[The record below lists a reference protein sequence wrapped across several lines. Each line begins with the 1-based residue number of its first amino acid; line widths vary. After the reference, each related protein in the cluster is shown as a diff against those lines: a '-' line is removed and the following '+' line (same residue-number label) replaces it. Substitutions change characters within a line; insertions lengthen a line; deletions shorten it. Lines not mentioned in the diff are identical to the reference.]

1 MNPFLQDLKQ
11 RGLLQDITPGLEE
24 QLNKEMTSGY
34 IGFDPTADSLHI
46 GNLAQIILLRRF
58 QKAGHKP
65 YVLIGGATGLI
76 GDPSGKANE
85 RSLLMEE
92 AVDDNSMAIQI
103 QLKKLLDFSED
114 LPNCAVLKNNESWT
128 AHKTFLDFI
137 REVGKYITVS
147 YMLSKDSVKS
157 RLENGLSFTEFSYQ
171 LIQAYDFYYLYRK
184 FGVKLQMGGSDQWG
198 NITTGIDYIHKRIG
212 KTVFAFVSPLV
223 TKNDGSKFG
232 KSEKGNIWLDRK
244 KTSPYQFYQS
254 WLNLTDEDAI
264 KLLPI
269 FSMHDMESISS
280 GIEKHKQ
287 SPNSR
292 LLQFWLAAEMTELV
306 HSKEDLDQA
315 RESSE
320 ILFGKGPIEAL
331 QKLPETRLTDILQ
344 GIPSAES
351 GKNVLNGEVDVI
363 TFLFETGIF
372 SSKGE
377 ARKMIANNG
386 VSINKERI
394 TDKFLIKKENL
405 LHDKYLLVQ
414 KGKKFHYVQFH

>member
-1 MNPFLQDLKQ
+1 MNSFIQDLKQ
-11 RGLLQDITPGLEE
+11 RGLLQEMTPRLEE
-24 QLNKEMTSGY
+24 QLNKEMTSAY
-34 IGFDPTADSLHI
+34 IGFDPTSDSLHI
-46 GNLAQIILLRRF
+46 GNLAQIILLKRF

-65 YVLIGGATGLI
+65 YILIGGATGLI

-92 AVDDNSMAIQI
+92 AVMDNSIDIQK

-114 LPNCAVLKNNESWT
+114 LPNCAVLKNNESWI

-198 NITTGIDYIHKRIG
+198 NVTTGIDYIHKRIG
-212 KTVFAFVSPLV
+212 ETVFACVSPLV
-223 TKNDGSKFG
+223 TKKDGSKFG
-232 KSEKGNIWLDRK
+232 KTESGNIWLDPK
-244 KTSPYQFYQS
+244 KTTPYQFYQY
-254 WLNLTDEDAI
+254 WLNLADEDAEKMMYTFSLKEWEEI
-264 KLLPI
+264 LWLVNKHKLNTDAKLLQ
-269 FSMHDMESISS
+269 
-280 GIEKHKQ
+280 KV
-287 SPNSR
+287 
-292 LLQFWLAAEMTELV
+292 LAAEMTELV
-306 HSKEDLDQA
+306 HSKEDLEQA
-315 RESSE
+315 QQSS
-320 ILFGKGPIEAL
+320 ILLYGSNTIEGL
-331 QKLPETRLTDILQ
+331 KSLSEEKLLDIFK
-344 GIPSAES
+344 GIPKSQVS
-351 GKNVLNGEVDVI
+351 INLLDNNII

-372 SSKGE
+372 PSKGE

-405 LHDKYLLVQ
+405 LYDKYLLVQ